1 MTDKVVNLTYGGT
14 YTYPGG
20 TYFDISVTGTN
31 LNQSDAAYMLEIN
44 TVFFSGTTS
53 LHYASKDIVYMYR
66 YSSNNYVAHSDN
78 IWVYGDI
85 SVVGNVNPPD
95 NIRITLS
102 SGTAGTMPFRC
113 FITAYVKDSVA

>member
-31 LNQSDAAYMLEIN
+31 LNQSDAAYVLEIN
-44 TVFFSGTTS
+44 TVFFSGVTS
-53 LHYASKDIVYMYR
+53 LHYSSKDIVYVYR
-66 YSSNNYVAHSDN
+66 HSSSNFLAHSDN

-85 SVVGNVNPPD
+85 AVSGGVPSAD
-95 NIRITLS
+95 IIRITLS
-102 SGTAGTMPFRC
+102 SGSAGTMPFRS
-113 FITAYVKDSVA
+113 FITAYVKDNVA